1 MNRNWTLEFKG
12 VPKKDNY
19 SYDLQ
24 LQILALPLDN
34 FLNEEYLLYKIEAI
48 WNNTIPYNKK
58 FDNKIYIYIFVP
70 IGAVIV
76 GVAIFFIVKFQRLKK
91 KSDSFKQEMKSLLF
105 SNDIQ
110 KNILINEKELSKN
123 DSDYEN
129 TFI

>member
-1 MNRNWTLEFKG
+1 MTNNWTLEFKG
-12 VPKKDNY
+12 VPKKGNY

-48 WNNTIPYNKK
+48 WSNTIPYKK
-58 FDNKIYIYIFVP
+58 EFDSKIYIYIFVP
-70 IGAVIV
+70 IGTVIV
-76 GVAIFFIVKFQRLKK
+76 GVAIFFIVKFLRLKK
-91 KSDSFKQEMKSLLF
+91 KSDNFQQEMKSLLF